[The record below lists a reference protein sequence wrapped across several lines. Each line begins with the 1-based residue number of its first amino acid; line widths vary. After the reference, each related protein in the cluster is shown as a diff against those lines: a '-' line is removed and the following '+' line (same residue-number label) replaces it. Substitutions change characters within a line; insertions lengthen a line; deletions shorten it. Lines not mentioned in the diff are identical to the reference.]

1 MKFLEMKFPYKGLGF
16 LCLLCASV
24 VNCFSLDRE
33 AFTFTSYDLNV
44 QVEPEQHRLGVRG
57 KLTLRNDTP
66 TPQKIAVMQI
76 SSSLDWRSI
85 RAADK
90 PLQFLSQ
97 PYTSDI
103 DHTGALSEA
112 IVTLPQPVAPQGT
125 IELEIAYEGV
135 VLLDATRLTRIG
147 TPEES
152 ANSTDW
158 DQIGPS
164 FSAVRGA
171 GYVAWYPIAT
181 EVANLSE
188 GNSLFE
194 VLGRW
199 KARESASKIH
209 LHIRVSTDDVEGRTE
224 LVINN
229 ASCFLLYENAGR
241 AQLISADCIYQP
253 LGLLAP
259 LFVVASYGFVD
270 RTSIVV
276 YNLTTHAVAAESYAA
291 AAEKTVSLITD
302 WFGAPR
308 EKAKTADLLDSKAAP
323 FESGSLLLT
332 PLATSDSKLAGLP
345 AAHQLTHAA
354 FVSFRPWIEEGLA
367 HFAQALY
374 LEQQSGRTVALEYV
388 GQHRSALSE
397 VEAPSTLPRSEDE
410 ANRSLVNTTNEE
422 LYRSKA
428 MCVWWML
435 RDMVGEPALKKAIA
449 AYRPEQDKEAS
460 YMPRLIAAQTQRDL
474 EWFFDDW
481 VYRDRGL
488 PDFKVK
494 SAFAR
499 KTVTGS
505 FMLTITMDNL
515 GTAGAEVPIIIK
527 FSGGEIMRRL
537 EVRAKNKAVIRVEV
551 PAAPQE
557 IVVNDGSV
565 PESNMGNNN
574 FKIVED
580 AK

>member
-1 MKFLEMKFPYKGLGF
+1 MKLLEMKFPYKGLGF

-44 QVEPEQHRLGVRG
+44 RVEPEQHRLGVRG

-66 TPQKIAVMQI
+66 TPQKIAVLQI

-85 RAADK
+85 KAADK

-112 IVTLPQPVAPQGT
+112 IVTLPQAIAPKGT

-135 VLLDATRLTRIG
+135 ILLDATRLTRIG
-147 TPEES
+147 TPEET
-152 ANSTDW
+152 ANNTDW
-158 DQIGPS
+158 DQIGPAS
-164 FSAVRGA
+164 SAVRGA

-181 EVANLSE
+181 DVANLSE
-188 GNSLFE
+188 ENSLPE
-194 VLGRW
+194 VLERW
-199 KARESASKIH
+199 KTRESATKMH
-209 LHIRVSTDDVEGRTE
+209 LRIGVSRDDGEPAQP
-224 LVINN
+224 LVVNQ
-229 ASCFLLYENAGR
+229 ASCQVLYEQMGR
-241 AQLISADCIYQP
+241 SSHSSADCTYQP
-253 LGLLAP
+253 LGSRIPVFAI
-259 LFVVASYGFVD
+259 ANYGFIE
-270 RTSIVV
+270 RPSIEV
-276 YNLTTHAVAAESYAA
+276 YNLATHAVAAESYAT
-291 AAEKTVSLITD
+291 AAEKIVSLITE
-302 WFGAPR
+302 WFGKAH
-308 EKAKTADLLDSKAAP
+308 EKARTIDLPDPRAAP
-323 FESGSLLLT
+323 FESGSFLLT
-332 PLATSDSKLAGLP
+332 PLSDNDSAAPGLT

-374 LEQQSGRTVALEYV
+374 VEREKGRPAAVEYLTA
-388 GQHRSALSE
+388 HAAELSE
-397 VEAPSTLPRSEDE
+397 IEIPTAVPRSEDKV
-410 ANRSLVNTTNEE
+410 NRSLVNTPNEE

-435 RDMVGEPALKKAIA
+435 RDMVGDAALKKAIA
-449 AYRPEQDKEAS
+449 AYRPEQDKEPS

-488 PDFKVK
+488 PDFKVE
-494 SAFAR
+494 SAFSR
-499 KTVTGS
+499 KTMSGS
-505 FMLTITMDNL
+505 FMLTITLDNL
-515 GTAGAEVPIIIK
+515 GTAGAEVPVIVK
-527 FSGGEIMRRL
+527 FTGGEIMRRL

-565 PESNMGNNN
+565 PESDTANNN
-574 FKIVED
+574 FKIVEE

>member
-1 MKFLEMKFPYKGLGF
+1 MKLPYRGMGF
-16 LCLLCASV
+16 LCVLCASV

-57 KLTLRNDTP
+57 KLILRNDTP
-66 TPQKIAVMQI
+66 TSQKIAVLQI
-76 SSSLDWRSI
+76 SSSLHWRSI
-85 RAADK
+85 KAADK
-90 PLQFLSQ
+90 PLQFISQ

-103 DHTGALSEA
+103 DHTGGLSEA
-112 IVTLPQPVAPQGT
+112 IVTLPQPVSPQGT

-158 DQIGPS
+158 DQIGPN

-194 VLGRW
+194 ALGRW
-199 KARESASKIH
+199 KARESASKMQ
-209 LHIRVSTDDVEGRTE
+209 LHVKVSTDDVEGRPE

-229 ASCFLLYENAGR
+229 ASCFPLHENAGR
-241 AQLISADCIYQP
+241 AQLISADCTYQP

-259 LFVVASYGFVD
+259 LFVVANYGFVD
-270 RTSIVV
+270 QTSIVV
-276 YNLTTHAVAAESYAA
+276 YNLPTHAVAAESYAS

-308 EKAKTADLLDSKAAP
+308 EKAKTADLPDPKAAP

-332 PLATSDSKLAGLP
+332 PLATSDSKLAGLS

-354 FVSFRPWIEEGLA
+354 LVSFRPWIEEGLA

-374 LEQQSGRTVALEYV
+374 LEQQSGRTAAIEYM
-388 GQHRSALSE
+388 GLHRSALSE
-397 VEAPSTLPRSEDE
+397 AEAPSTLPRSDDE

-435 RDMVGEPALKKAIA
+435 RDMVGEPALKKVIA
-449 AYRPEQDKEAS
+449 AYRPEQDKEPS

-488 PDFKVK
+488 PDFKVE
-494 SAFAR
+494 SAFSR
-499 KTVTGS
+499 KTMTGS
-505 FMLTITMDNL
+505 FMLTITLDNL
-515 GTAGAEVPIIIK
+515 GTAGAEVPIIVK
-527 FSGGEIMRRL
+527 FTGGEILRRL

-551 PAAPQE
+551 PATPQE

-565 PESNMGNNN
+565 PESKTTNNT
-574 FKIVED
+574 FKIES
-580 AK
+580 AEK